1 MGARLACG
9 SQLRVCALDVITV
22 HLHLR
27 QLKFIDFTD
36 RCLWLLLLSTRAELL
51 MVIIGALRATL
62 LLAVAAGADVAAG
75 TCVARGARPEARMSE
90 DATVAWQ
97 RHFSLLELWLH
108 RFFWIILQ

>member
-36 RCLWLLLLSTRAELL
+36 GCLWLLLLATRAELL
-51 MVIIGALRATL
+51 MVIIRALHAAL
-62 LLAVAAGADVAAG
+62 LLRVATGTDVAAG
-75 TCVARGARPEARMSE
+75 TCVARSARPEARMSE

-97 RHFSLLELWLH
+97 RHLSLLELWFHGL
-108 RFFWIILQ
+108 FWIILQ

>member
-1 MGARLACG
+1 MDAGLARG
-9 SQLRVCALDVITV
+9 SQLWVCALDVITV

-36 RCLWLLLLSTRAELL
+36 GCLWLLLLATRAELL
-51 MVIIGALRATL
+51 MVIIGAICAVL

-75 TCVARGARPEARMSE
+75 ACVARGACPEARVGE

-97 RHFSLLELWLH
+97 RHLSLLELRLH
-108 RFFWIILQ
+108 RLFWIILQ